1 MLSIYYTICFP
12 DHWKQFET
20 YTNDSRFASV
30 IRDLPSFVESARSSA
45 TIKKYKCYFKKF
57 EKWCNTCSLECLPA
71 TITTVSLYLGGR
83 IQQGSSFAI
92 LDSSFYAIKWFHD
105 FHFKHNPCSDKFLGL
120 IYEGGRRLLSK
131 PIIKKEPIT
140 PDILNRIVLKFG
152 DSSDLKKLRVVVLF
166 LLGFS
171 GFLRYSELAN
181 IKMSNIEFYDSY
193 IKICIE
199 KSKTDLY
206 RRGNSVII
214 AATGTDLCPVLWLK
228 KFIDLAKLN
237 LHADNYIF
245 RALSYLK
252 SKAVYKLCSI
262 NNPLSYTKAR
272 EILLESLTDIGIDKS
287 KFGLHSLRSGGAS
300 TGANR
305 GVSDRLLKAHGRWA
319 SDKAKDGYIKDTLK
333 SQMAVSLN
341 LGI

>member
-1 MLSIYYTICFP
+1 MVVYLDDGMGIAENFETCSKISKIVEKDLLLSGFIANTEKSVWEPVQVIEWLGFVWNFKDCTLEISTKKLRTLKEAISNLVE
-12 DHWKQFET
+12 DQWKQFET

-71 TITTVSLYLGGR
+71 TITTVSLYLGGL
-83 IQQGSSFAI
+83 IQQGSSVAI

-214 AATGTDLCPVLWLK
+214 AATAAPYLNMLYVTMVTANPK
-228 KFIDLAKLN
+228 IDTAQPIY
-237 LHADNYIF
+237 DMYVM
-245 RALSYLK
+245 ALSCT
-252 SKAVYKLCSI
+252 SSS
-262 NNPLSYTKAR
+262 SYDGTG
-272 EILLESLTDIGIDKS
+272 SLDNMK
-287 KFGLHSLRSGGAS
+287 K
-300 TGANR
+300 
-305 GVSDRLLKAHGRWA
+305 
-319 SDKAKDGYIKDTLK
+319 
-333 SQMAVSLN
+333 
-341 LGI
+341 